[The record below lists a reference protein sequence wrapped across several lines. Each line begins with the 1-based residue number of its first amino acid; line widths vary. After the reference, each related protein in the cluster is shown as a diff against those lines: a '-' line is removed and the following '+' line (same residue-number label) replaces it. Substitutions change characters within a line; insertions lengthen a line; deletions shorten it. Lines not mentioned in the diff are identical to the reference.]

1 MVKRKVNITMDEI
14 VYKKLVEL
22 AEKAGLSKSA
32 VLSVLVNDRYENNKN
47 SKKNRP
53 AWRFQHTIFTIR

>member
-22 AEKAGLSKSA
+22 AEKTGLSKSA
-32 VLSVLVNDRYENNKN
+32 VLSVLVNDRYENNK
-47 SKKNRP
+47 K
-53 AWRFQHTIFTIR
+53 Q

>member
-1 MVKRKVNITMDEI
+1 MVKRKINITMDEI

-32 VLSVLVNDRYENNKN
+32 VLSVLVNDRYENNK
-47 SKKNRP
+47 K
-53 AWRFQHTIFTIR
+53 Q

>member
-1 MVKRKVNITMDEI
+1 MVKRKLNITMDEI

-32 VLSVLVNDRYENNKN
+32 VLSVLINDCYEN
-47 SKKNRP
+47 SKQLRTKVR
-53 AWRFQHTIFTIR
+53 I